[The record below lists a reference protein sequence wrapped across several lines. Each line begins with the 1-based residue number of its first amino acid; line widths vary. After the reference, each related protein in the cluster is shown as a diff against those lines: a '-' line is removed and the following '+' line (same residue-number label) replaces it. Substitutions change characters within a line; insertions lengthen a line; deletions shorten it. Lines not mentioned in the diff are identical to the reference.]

1 MSLDQNAGHDSES
14 WMPADHSNNNT
25 AASPASS
32 HGLVGTS
39 TAMRCLREEITRFSR
54 SSATV
59 LVKGESGVGK
69 EKVAA
74 ALHAASPRAE
84 KPFVIVDCAALPE
97 NLLEAEL
104 FGHAKGAFT
113 GAVNARVGAFE
124 AAQGG
129 TVFLDEVGEMPLATQ
144 PKLLRVLESHTV
156 RRVGESNHRR
166 VNVRVVAA
174 TNRDLALMVRER
186 TFREDLYFRLAVL
199 MVSAPPLRERR
210 DDLPELVEHLL
221 RRLRPEIGTR
231 RLTPAALGPLATY
244 DWPGNVRQLL
254 NVLRRATAR
263 TDAPTLDAD
272 VIRAALSV
280 EPCAVAAVPYRL
292 PVRRALPPSI
302 VAETVDRWGGNIIRA
317 ARELGIARSTVR
329 AQLRSRTLKPSHA

>member
-32 HGLVGTS
+32 HGLAGTS
-39 TAMRCLREEITRFSR
+39 NAMRCLREEITRFSR

-69 EKVAA
+69 EKVAH

-84 KPFVIVDCAALPE
+84 RPFVIVDCAALPE

-124 AAQGG
+124 AADGG
-129 TVFLDEVGEMPLATQ
+129 TVFLDEVGEMPLAMQ

-174 TNRDLALMVRER
+174 TNRDLAQMVRER

-199 MVSAPPLRERR
+199 LVSVPPLRHRR

-221 RRLRPEIGTR
+221 RRLRPEVGTR
-231 RLTPAALGPLATY
+231 RLTPGALDVLAAY
-244 DWPGNVRQLL
+244 HWPGNVRQLL
-254 NVLRRATAR
+254 NVLRRALAR
-263 TDAPTLDAD
+263 TDD
-272 VIRAALSV
+272 VAIHDVVKAGKSANAAEPLRA
-280 EPCAVAAVPYRL
+280 
-292 PVRRALPPSI
+292 
-302 VAETVDRWGGNIIRA
+302 
-317 ARELGIARSTVR
+317 IA
-329 AQLRSRTLKPSHA
+329 